1 MKTNGHDK
9 PTKRD
14 WADASM
20 TVRKYQGRKKKED
33 VFLEITK
40 TLTKGA
46 LVQKQSVI
54 INMDQLAGLARD
66 FLS

>member
-14 WADASM
+14 WAAATT
-20 TVRKYQGRKKKED
+20 TVTKYQGKVMGD
-33 VFLEITK
+33 VFLEIKK
-40 TLTKGA
+40 TLTRGGF
-46 LVQKQSVI
+46 VQKQSVI
-54 INMDQLAGLARD
+54 INLHQLAGLARD

>member
-1 MKTNGHDK
+1 MRANGHDK
-9 PTKRD
+9 LTKRD
-14 WADASM
+14 WANAPM
-20 TVRKYQGRKKKED
+20 TVTKYQSRSKDGE
-33 VFLEITK
+33 VFLEIKK

-54 INMDQLAGLARD
+54 INIHQLAGLARD